1 MTKTTSTSETI
12 AANTLF
18 LACKETIC
26 AELGGEIS
34 ILNLKTGVYF
44 TLSPV
49 AATVWRQISTPTT
62 LLQLQESV
70 MSKYEVTTEQC
81 HNDLIRLFERLLAEQ
96 LVEIVH

>member
-1 MTKTTSTSETI
+1 MTKTTSTSEII
-12 AANTLF
+12 AANTAY

-44 TLSPV
+44 TLNPV

-62 LLQLQESV
+62 LPQLQELV
-70 MSKYEVTTEQC
+70 VSKFEVTTEQC
-81 HNDLIRLFERLLAEQ
+81 QNDLVKLLERLLAEQ